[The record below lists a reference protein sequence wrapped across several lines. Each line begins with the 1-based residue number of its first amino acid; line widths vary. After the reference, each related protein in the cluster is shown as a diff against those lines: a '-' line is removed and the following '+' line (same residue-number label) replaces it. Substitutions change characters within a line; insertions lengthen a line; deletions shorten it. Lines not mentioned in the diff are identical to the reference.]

1 MHIRRAVLTGFL
13 SALFCAA
20 LAGAAWWLAN
30 LETSGARKPAAP
42 PVPAL
47 IPKVLKEDQ
56 VNAITLTAEAVERL
70 ALRTGP
76 VERKPVRRAR
86 VYGAEVMVPPGQA
99 LLVSAPLAG
108 TLRAPAGAFPR
119 PGETVKKGQPVVELL
134 PLLAPEGRVNLIA
147 AKIEADGQVKSAQTQ
162 LDAAQVAL
170 DRAERLLQGRAGSQR
185 AVDEARAQVELAK
198 KAVEAATA
206 RRDLMQKVV
215 GELDRGTAAP
225 LTLESPQDGLLRNVS
240 ALPGQ
245 TVPSGA
251 ALFEVVNLDRVW
263 VRVPVYVGDLPEV
276 DVGDEVAVAPLPARP
291 GSPGLPARPV
301 TAPPSANPAAGTVDL
316 FYGLD
321 NRAAR
326 YSPGHRVGVRVRLK
340 GEAVSLTV
348 PWSAVIHDI
357 HGGTWVYEQTAER
370 SYARRRVAVQFVTG
384 DTAVLAAGPAAGTR
398 VVIAGAAELFGT
410 ETGFSK

>member
-263 VRVPVYVGDLPEV
+263 VRVPVCVGDLPEV

-321 NRAAR
+321 NREAR

>member
-263 VRVPVYVGDLPEV
+263 VRVPVCVGDLPEV